1 MMLVPIRLCRKYDCI
16 LFKPLF
22 ATGFHY
28 GLDERGLGDGRDIDL
43 KFLRALESLNIEHHR
58 NRTFRCDHTTTFLCD
73 TVKVY
78 RIVTRCTC

>member
-43 KFLRALESLNIEHHR
+43 KFLRALESQHR
-58 NRTFRCDHTTTFLCD
+58 ASQKPYISVRPYNHVPL
-73 TVKVY
+73 
-78 RIVTRCTC
+78 